1 MRGRK
6 PKPTHLKL
14 VTGNPGGREINEN
27 EPVPSGAVI
36 KPRFL
41 TGRASKVW
49 DEYAP
54 GLIRVGLITAADR
67 HAFAALC
74 CLMAE
79 FEAEPRDMVASR
91 IAQMRALWAEFG
103 MTPSART
110 RLQVPVPLPNTG
122 ASIGETYFDFD

>member
-6 PKPTHLKL
+6 PLPTALKL
-14 VTGNPGGREINEN
+14 VTNNAGKRKINTREPMPSRTVNK
-27 EPVPSGAVI
+27 PV
-36 KPRFL
+36 FL
-41 TGRASKVW
+41 MGRAAAVW

-54 GLIRVGLITAADR
+54 ELISFDLITSADC
-67 HAFAALC
+67 HTFAALC

-79 FEAEPRDMVASR
+79 FEADPGNMVASR

-110 RLQVPVPLPNTG
+110 RLQIPLPPPG
-122 ASIGETYFDFD
+122 ARATVGETYFDD